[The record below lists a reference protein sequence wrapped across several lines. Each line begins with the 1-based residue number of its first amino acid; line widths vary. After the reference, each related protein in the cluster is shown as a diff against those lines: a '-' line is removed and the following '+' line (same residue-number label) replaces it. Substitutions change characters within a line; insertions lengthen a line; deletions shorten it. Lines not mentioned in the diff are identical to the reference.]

1 MIKRFLPYVSV
12 ALLVIACNGFGGPK
26 KPSNLISKKDMA
38 NILMDARLIGS
49 ATHINKQKMQKHGI
63 KLDSYVFEKYGIDSL
78 QFALSNA
85 YYAYHIKDYEEIY
98 NIMTDSLEKLKKVL
112 NEQKL
117 KEEKEQER
125 RKKDSINALKV
136 KDSLDVTIKK
146 DSLAKKDSLTEDL
159 LKKKIKED
167 AGVLI
172 NPVSDKN
179 HQSQK

>member
-117 KEEKEQER
+117 KEEKEQEKR
-125 RKKDSINALKV
+125 EKDSINALKV
-136 KDSLDVTIKK
+136 KDSLGVTIKK

-159 LKKKIKED
+159 LKKKVKDD

>member
-1 MIKRFLPYVSV
+1 MTKRFLPYLSV

-26 KPSNLISKKDMA
+26 KPSNLISKKTMA

-49 ATHINKQKMQKHGI
+49 ATHINKQKMQEHGI

-85 YYAYHIKDYEEIY
+85 YYAYHIEDYEEIY

-117 KEEKEQER
+117 KEEKEQEKR
-125 RKKDSINALKV
+125 EKDSINALKV

-146 DSLAKKDSLTEDL
+146 DSLTEDL
-159 LKKKIKED
+159 LKKKIKDD

-179 HQSQK
+179 PQPQK